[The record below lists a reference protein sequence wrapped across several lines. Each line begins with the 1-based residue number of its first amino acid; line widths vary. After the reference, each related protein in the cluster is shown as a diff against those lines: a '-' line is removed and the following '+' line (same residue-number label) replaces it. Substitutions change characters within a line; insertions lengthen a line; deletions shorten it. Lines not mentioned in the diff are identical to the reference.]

1 MIVRLRRHWRWLVLV
16 LSLLVL
22 APSAR
27 GVEPVLE
34 FVNGLRERGYYDVA
48 EQYLLTLEQ
57 KQNLPAEVRSV
68 IPYEL
73 GVTIRDSARRLLIPE
88 EQRVRLDEAQAAFE
102 RFAKSAPNHPLAGRA
117 NSERAKILVEKAR
130 VDLWDADGTS
140 DEVKKKE
147 LRENA
152 RKLISQAREIF
163 TTAVEQLKQRY
174 ESFEGYIPPEQAERL
189 RQREAAEAEYIQ
201 AQLNLA
207 ETTYWEAQTHDLK
220 DPTRAEQLTQAM
232 LAFEN
237 IHTAYRSMIGGL
249 LARLWQG
256 KCLEEMGRI
265 GEALGIYG
273 ELLKHEG
280 SSPSMQALQAKAKQ
294 FELICRNHESKRE
307 YRLVVQLA
315 TDWLRSDAN
324 RRLRYSETG
333 KGIEWE
339 QARALEQLGQDR
351 TIPEND
357 RTAYLNQALGIARGL
372 ARRPGPHKAPAAAM
386 VARLSQVL
394 GRDANDPK
402 DFNTAYGRAEELLN
416 QCKEIS
422 GKIQAAQDAGNYAEA
437 RQHADARSGV
447 AAEMT
452 RMLNLA
458 LRLADSTTDET
469 LRAQAELKLAI
480 GYFYQERPYEAT
492 AVSEYFLRTH
502 PSGQPELLR
511 LAGQI
516 ALASLNDAYQQ
527 ADEGDREFEK
537 RHILRL
543 ADMLASRWPE
553 SDLATGAHLS
563 AGRLA
568 WDDGDFLAAAQAW
581 LKVPASSSEFGTA
594 QLKAGSAFLE
604 LYFRGSREEDAA
616 DRPSAE
622 QLREWRQNAEQH
634 LQAGVDFETRR
645 TPAGTENVPLIQ
657 GKLALAQLRN
667 LAGVY
672 QTTGGVT
679 GALELLT
686 AEPHSVVKAIETG
699 PGETRPNDPA
709 SLKSRQFASHVYQ
722 QLLRAYIGLRNLE
735 AASQVMAQL
744 EQVGGQDSAALT
756 EVFVQFGRQLQDEL
770 MQLKAAGETTRLA
783 SVREGFERF
792 LDELYNRDESRQ
804 TFNSLLWIAETY
816 TSLGEGTEDD
826 LLKST
831 EYFNRAANAYERIIS
846 RGKSDPAF
854 LGTPQ
859 NATVAKVRM
868 LECRLRQRDFEAA
881 EQVLLD
887 VVKESPNAP
896 NVQESGARL
905 YQLWAESGDLSKY
918 EYALNGRKEQQ
929 IWGWG
934 ELANRMGQ
942 HREREDLRPLYHEA
956 TYHYA
961 QVFHQRARNE
971 SGEKRTA
978 SLRNAL
984 RVLDTFARTNRSI
997 PDDVYERMNTLY
1009 AAVLTDLGQ
1018 PVAPLRRGGAPSSG
1032 APAAATAAANGTGAT
1047 PAPVGMD
1054 VTPVEAPAPPA
1065 ASNLGNIIVV
1075 LVLVGLGAGAVIG
1088 IFLWTTSLA
1097 AKQRAARLAA
1107 IAAAPPKKKK
1117 AKAPAEGSS
1126 R

>member
-1 MIVRLRRHWRWLVLV
+1 MSVRPHLFWRWLMLGLLAT
-16 LSLLVL
+16 LS

-27 GVEPVLE
+27 AVEPVLE
-34 FVNGLRERGYYDVA
+34 FVSGLRDRGYFDVA
-48 EQYLLTLEQ
+48 EQYLLSLEQ
-57 KQNLPAEVRSV
+57 KQNLPPEVRAV
-68 IPYEL
+68 LPYEL

-117 NSERAKILVEKAR
+117 NSERAKLLVEKAR

-140 DEVKKKE
+140 DEAKKKE
-147 LRENA
+147 LRDNA
-152 RKLISQAREIF
+152 RKLIAQAREIF

-174 ESFEGYIPPEQAERL
+174 ESFEGYIPPEQAQRL

-207 ETTYWEAQTHDLK
+207 ETTYWEAQTHDVK
-220 DPTRAEQLTQAM
+220 DPLRAEQLTNAM
-232 LAFEN
+232 LAFES

-273 ELLKHEG
+273 ELLKHDG

-307 YRLVVQLA
+307 YRLVNQLA
-315 TDWLRSDAN
+315 SEWLRSDAN

-351 TIPEND
+351 TVPENE
-357 RTAYLNQALGIARGL
+357 RTTFLNQALGIARGL

-386 VARLSQVL
+386 VARLTQLL
-394 GRDANDPK
+394 GRDANEPK
-402 DFNTAYGRAEELLN
+402 DFNTAYGRAEELLT
-416 QCKEIS
+416 QCKELS

-437 RQHADARSGV
+437 RQLADARSGV

-452 RMLNLA
+452 RLLNLA
-458 LRLADSTTDET
+458 LRLADSTTDDT
-469 LRAQAELKLAI
+469 LRSQAELKLAI

-527 ADEGDREFEK
+527 SEVGDRDFEK

-553 SDLATGAHLS
+553 SDLAAGAHLS

-568 WDDGDFLAAAQAW
+568 WDDGDYLAAAQAW
-581 LKVPASSSEFGTA
+581 LKVPAASADFGTA

-604 LYFRGSREEDAA
+604 LYFRGAREEGS

-622 QLREWRQNAEQH
+622 QLLEWRRQAEQH

-645 TPAGTENVPLIQ
+645 TPAGAENVPLIQ

-667 LAGVY
+667 LEGVY

-722 QLLRAYIGLRNLE
+722 QLLRAHIGLRNLE
-735 AASQVMAQL
+735 AASQVMGQL

-756 EVFVQFGRQLQDEL
+756 EVFVQFGQQLQDEL
-770 MQLKAAGETTRLA
+770 NQLRASGETERLA

-831 EYFNRAANAYERIIS
+831 EYFNRAANAYERIIT
-846 RGKSDPAF
+846 RGQSDPAF

-881 EQVLLD
+881 EKVLLD

-918 EYALNGRKEQQ
+918 EYALNGRKEHQ

-997 PDDVYERMNTLY
+997 PDDVYDRMNTLY

-1018 PVAPLRRGGAPSSG
+1018 PVAPLRRGGAASPG
-1032 APAAATAAANGTGAT
+1032 ASPASTPVAANGTGGASVPT
-1047 PAPVGMD
+1047 GVDVAPA
-1054 VTPVEAPAPPA
+1054 EAPPPPA
-1065 ASNLGNIIVV
+1065 ASNLGNILVV

-1117 AKAPAEGSS
+1117 VKAPAEGSS